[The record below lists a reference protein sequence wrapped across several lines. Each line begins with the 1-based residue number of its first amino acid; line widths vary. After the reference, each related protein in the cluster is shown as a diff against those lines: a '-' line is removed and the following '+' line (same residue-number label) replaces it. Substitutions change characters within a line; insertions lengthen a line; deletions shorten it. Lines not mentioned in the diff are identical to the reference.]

1 MVGTGQ
7 LSMINARC

>member
-7 LSMINARC
+7 L